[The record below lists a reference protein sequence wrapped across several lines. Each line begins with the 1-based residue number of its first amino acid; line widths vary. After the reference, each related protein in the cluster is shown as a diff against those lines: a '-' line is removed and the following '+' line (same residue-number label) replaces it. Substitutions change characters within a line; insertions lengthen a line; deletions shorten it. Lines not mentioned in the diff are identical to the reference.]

1 MNVQRAIG
9 FWVLIGLSLAGCSG
23 TGPRSTAAWTAQ
35 PESRSVDH
43 PLFEAMIVPQKGEA
57 PYYVSFLLTV
67 TNKSDADLMVD
78 WNSSRYLFNGRP
90 EGALV
95 FEGIDPEMV
104 KTATVPG
111 DAIAPGGLF
120 SRVIMPLRLIAWSP
134 LKESTA
140 SSRSITPGMLPAGE
154 NGIRLAVQHD
164 TGPIAIPLSIRIV
177 RETSP

>member
-1 MNVQRAIG
+1 
-9 FWVLIGLSLAGCSG
+9 
-23 TGPRSTAAWTAQ
+23 
-35 PESRSVDH
+35 
-43 PLFEAMIVPQKGEA
+43 
-57 PYYVSFLLTV
+57 
-67 TNKSDADLMVD
+67 MVD
-78 WNSSRYLFNGRP
+78 WNASRYLFNGSP
-90 EGALV
+90 EGVLV
-95 FEGIDPEMV
+95 FEGIDPERV
-104 KTATVPG
+104 KTATVPMET
-111 DAIAPGGLF
+111 IAPGALF